1 MTQNRV
7 RATLA
12 PADRDAVLNS
22 IAAIRE
28 KLPFL
33 IDLTA
38 DKRNEIVK
46 LGDKSR
52 AFVTKAFE
60 VASHN
65 PDLLP
70 RFPRQPLS
78 FSTPLF
84 STRSASSLR
93 SKQGTIPPSMPSL
106 LPPNR
111 PRSHSPL
118 PTTMFALIETPN

>member
-70 RFPRQPLS
+70 RS
-78 FSTPLF
+78 FNLEEMGKTSSFLPI
-84 STRSASSLR
+84 SSRYCVRSISCR
-93 SKQGTIPPSMPSL
+93 I
-106 LPPNR
+106 
-111 PRSHSPL
+111 
-118 PTTMFALIETPN
+118 